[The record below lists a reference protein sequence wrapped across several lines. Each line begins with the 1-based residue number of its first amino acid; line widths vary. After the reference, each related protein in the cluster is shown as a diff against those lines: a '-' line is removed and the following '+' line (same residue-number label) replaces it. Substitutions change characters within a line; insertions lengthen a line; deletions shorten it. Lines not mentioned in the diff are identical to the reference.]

1 MNSERRILRRFC
13 AGGTAAL
20 AVVLGC
26 AAIASANGAS
36 GSSGA
41 SGASGGTGPSGA
53 TAASLYPK
61 LLTPPAGDVFTG
73 LSGIDP
79 GSFQSET
86 GKHPAV
92 YGFFITWAQNFQWAF
107 NGANA
112 EHSRLMLHISTSAG
126 YGAYQ
131 EITPAGIADGSGDG
145 YILALQAQITKHNAP
160 VYIRLLPEMNNANNA
175 YSADNAD
182 GSSRGPDYSHK
193 AFIAAWRRTVLIMR
207 GGPVA
212 TIDAKLKA
220 LRLPPLQGR
229 PQSDTLPKFLW
240 RHAWLPPFRRHGE
253 LTARG
258 SFLPRDG
265 QKGRPG
271 RTRGSAPSQG
281 VASRPVSRVLYG
293 RGDESPTRRPFLWD
307 VHRWTPLATNP
318 SDKASGQAPRRLAA
332 PRIAPIRFCSRRGLP
347 CRRRCRPRGALLP
360 HPFTLTFR
368 VSRRRRVRRFAFC
381 GAIPGVAPAGRY
393 PAPCPHGARTFLR
406 PRATAVRPTGGERI
420 GGRRRAS

>member
-229 PQSDTLPKFLW
+229 PQSDTLPVSPIAFIWAPETAGTPNVPSESAASYWPGRAYVDWVGTDFYSAFPNFTGLQ
-240 RHAWLPPFRRHGE
+240 RFYNEFRRKPFVFAEWAMWRNDSPAFVDE
-253 LTARG
+253 LF
-258 SFLPRDG
+258 SFINTHRRVKMILYNNGFAGGPLLLDQYPAAQAEIRKDI
-265 QKGRPG
+265 
-271 RTRGSAPSQG
+271 APS
-281 VASRPVSRVLYG
+281 R
-293 RGDESPTRRPFLWD
+293 FLAY
-307 VHRWTPLATNP
+307 TP
-318 SDKASGQAPRRLAA
+318 
-332 PRIAPIRFCSRRGLP
+332 
-347 CRRRCRPRGALLP
+347 
-360 HPFTLTFR
+360 
-368 VSRRRRVRRFAFC
+368 
-381 GAIPGVAPAGRY
+381 
-393 PAPCPHGARTFLR
+393 
-406 PRATAVRPTGGERI
+406 EW
-420 GGRRRAS
+420 